1 MNGYYE
7 ADYYEVLGVARDA
20 TTAEIRKA
28 YRKLA
33 LSYHPDKVPESDRA
47 AAESK
52 FKEISQAYEIL
63 SDGKISVF
71 CFSILCILVL
81 QILGISSHRFK
92 Y

>member
-7 ADYYEVLGVARDA
+7 VDYYEVLGVARDA

-33 LSYHPDKVPESDRA
+33 LSHHPDKVPEEGRVE
-47 AAESK
+47 AESK

-63 SDGKISVF
+63 SDGKIKTPHAIF
-71 CFSILCILVL
+71 FFFSME
-81 QILGISSHRFK
+81 SRFIV
-92 Y
+92 